1 AAGLFAIKS
10 QGGVAIVQEPQDAL
24 FPDMPLN
31 ARTVTPVDYSAPKD
45 EIAKLIINL
54 VDTTGPTKPGA
65 AMANG
70 DDLKQETDVVAL
82 ENSAIDDED
91 RPGTPSVYGCPDCGG
106 TLWELQDD
114 EWLRFRCRVG
124 HAYSA
129 EGLLN
134 SQTTAM
140 ESALWNAFRAL
151 HENAALA
158 RRVAKRAR
166 DNNQIAVAEKLEQR
180 SRQGE
185 EEAELI
191 RSLLLIGQPK
201 SDASPRMD

>member
-1 AAGLFAIKS
+1 
-10 QGGVAIVQEPQDAL
+10 
-24 FPDMPLN
+24 
-31 ARTVTPVDYSAPKD
+31 
-45 EIAKLIINL
+45 
-54 VDTTGPTKPGA
+54 
-65 AMANG
+65 
-70 DDLKQETDVVAL
+70 
-82 ENSAIDDED
+82 
-91 RPGTPSVYGCPDCGG
+91 
-106 TLWELQDD
+106 
-114 EWLRFRCRVG
+114 
-124 HAYSA
+124 
-129 EGLLN
+129 
-134 SQTTAM
+134 M

-201 SDASPRMD
+201 SDAEPRMD